1 MNEPVYFALGMIVGF
16 LSVLLFAVAITS
28 NWRRFIW
35 WLGGRGRTFRIVYDH
50 DYFYPEKRFLGIF
63 YVRLVEDGR
72 FIKYRN
78 MSLVV
83 SFIEE
88 FLEKT
93 DKKLKSKK
101 EIIRFR
107 KLNDKFIIE

>member
-1 MNEPVYFALGMIVGF
+1 MSGLVYFALGLIVG
-16 LSVLLFAVAITS
+16 LSFVLLFAASS

-35 WLGGRGRTFRIVYDH
+35 WLGGRTFRIVYDR

-63 YVRLVEDGR
+63 YVRLVEDGL
-72 FIKYRN
+72 FIKYRGRPFA
-78 MSLVV
+78 V

-93 DKKLKSKK
+93 DKKRKSKK
-101 EIIRFR
+101 EILRFR
-107 KLNDKFIIE
+107 KFNDKFIIE

>member
-1 MNEPVYFALGMIVGF
+1 MNGPVYFALGLIVG
-16 LSVLLFAVAITS
+16 LSSVLLFAATS

-35 WLGGRGRTFRIVYDH
+35 WLGGRTFRIVYDY
-50 DYFYPEKRFLGIF
+50 DYFYPEKRFLWIF
-63 YVRLVEDGR
+63 YVRLVEDGL
-72 FIKYRN
+72 FIKYRGRTFA
-78 MSLVV
+78 V

-93 DKKLKSKK
+93 DKKRKSKK

-107 KLNDKFIIE
+107 KFNDKFIIE